1 MRAGARPVLAQVW
14 VRLLCLLI
22 GANKHVSCGT
32 LWDVLRMLL
41 SSVRYISLE
50 SLDKPYAI
58 EDTACKLFHREIG
71 KTNKTFSLAVQ
82 STSYQVKGHV

>member
-1 MRAGARPVLAQVW
+1 
-14 VRLLCLLI
+14 
-22 GANKHVSCGT
+22 
-32 LWDVLRMLL
+32 MLL

-58 EDTACKLFHREIG
+58 EYTACKLFHGEIG
-71 KTNKTFSLAVQ
+71 KTNKMFSLAVQ